1 MFGFWKGRK
10 RKEKRWSRGKEA
22 PRRCIVRIAGW
33 RWGDIRTTT
42 GWCVKR
48 VRDAGSSFSVSCA
61 RKEKWTSRLSHNK
74 IIERLQ
80 STRRSRWNS
89 ARVNPFVHRLRAS
102 VRKTRIACQSKAKSV
117 LASSILFER
126 YCFVEAF
133 FIFRKKSKKVFCS
146 VQKLHGRIEKI
157 EPSRTAK
164 GVR

>member
-61 RKEKWTSRLSHNK
+61 RKEKWTSRWSHNK